1 MTHEDF
7 ISLVKQPQMVT
18 DKHVS
23 DLKEIVGLYP
33 YFTTAR
39 LFLTKSL
46 QLSNNIQF
54 QSNLNTTSVYC
65 SNRRWFY
72 YFIYPEKIISNEPY
86 RHERVSK
93 SSGNYFDL
101 MDAIESEG
109 GDTKQSLKNMA
120 EKLKSA
126 RAMVMKTPEP
136 KLSKSESLVTKT
148 ILEKPQNA
156 YFEPK
161 TISIIERFSEEN
173 AKKLIKERKYS
184 EAIEIL
190 KGLNLNNPKKS
201 VYFADQIRFLE
212 KVISNTKK

>member
-7 ISLVKQPQMVT
+7 ISIVKHPQVVT
-18 DKHVS
+18 AEQVS
-23 DLKEIVGLYP
+23 DLKEMVDRYP
-33 YFTTAR
+33 YFTAGR

-54 QSNLNTTSVYC
+54 QSNLNITSVYC

-72 YFIYPEKIISNEPY
+72 YFIYPEKIISDEPY

-101 MDAIESEG
+101 IDAIENEG
-109 GDTKQSLKNMA
+109 GDTKESLKNMA

-126 RAMVMKTPEP
+126 RAMVTKSPEP
-136 KLSKSESLVTKT
+136 KLPKSESFVAKT
-148 ILEKPQNA
+148 ILEKPQNS
-156 YFEPK
+156 YLEPK
-161 TISIIERFSEEN
+161 STSTIEKFSVEN
-173 AKKLIKERKYS
+173 VKKLISDRKYS

>member
-1 MTHEDF
+1 MTHEEF
-7 ISLVKQPQMVT
+7 ISFVKQPLLVT
-18 DKHVS
+18 GDNVS
-23 DLKEIVGLYP
+23 DLNDIVERYP
-33 YFTTAR
+33 YFSSAR
-39 LFLTKSL
+39 LLLTKSL
-46 QLSNNIQF
+46 QLSNNIHF

-86 RHERVSK
+86 RHERIRK

-101 MDAIESEG
+101 IDGIESEG
-109 GDTKQSLKNMA
+109 GDTKQSLRDIA

-126 RAMVMKTPEP
+126 RAMVMKSPEP
-136 KLSKSESLVTKT
+136 KNQKPMQLEAKSNIESTNNDYFDSKST
-148 ILEKPQNA
+148 
-156 YFEPK
+156 
-161 TISIIERFSEEN
+161 SIIAKYSEEN
-173 AKKLIKERKYS
+173 AKKLIAERKYS

-212 KVISNTKK
+212 KVITNTKK